1 LGFRTSLTKRKTVC
15 TNNGVKGF
23 AWYVNISG
31 NVWEI
36 PCLIKHKQ
44 YSRDDV
50 KPNKDKKL
58 SYLKVESIGQG
69 AYAGFSLDGDHLF
82 CLADGTVTHNSWTF
96 ALAAVLRA
104 MEEKMTVLCCRQIQ
118 STIADSV
125 LSVLEN
131 RIKDLHLDSEFN
143 VLVNA
148 IRHRKTGTDF
158 VFRGL
163 KHNMKE
169 IKSLEGTK
177 ICWIEEAVD
186 LAEETFDEL
195 DPTIRVKDAEIWI
208 GFNTGNV
215 DDYVYRRF
223 VLTPDPDVTL
233 INVNYLDNNLADE
246 SSIMLA
252 EKMKAMDY
260 DKYLNIWMGQPRIA
274 KEGGVFSTKL
284 VSYTDVIP
292 HGRMV
297 RAWDW
302 AATEVDLKKGN
313 EPDFTVGL
321 LMCVDYEGRYTIVD
335 VVRFRGMAD
344 EVEKTLIAT
353 ATRDGINVLQ
363 SIPIDP
369 GASGKF
375 AASTFI
381 RKLSGFRV
389 NASPESG
396 SKVTRAE
403 PMASQ
408 FNGGNISLVRA
419 PWNQDLIK
427 EFEGFPNATHDD
439 IVDAASRGFMELQ
452 KNYVMQ
458 FATITGL

>member
-1 LGFRTSLTKRKTVC
+1 MELELPSERWRPLFEKNRAPIIL
-15 TNNGVKGF
+15 VKGEQVEGAF
-23 AWYVNISG
+23 NDKRQIINPATGRLVPDERIVDRGHKRTRYYV
-31 NVWEI
+31 
-36 PCLIKHKQ
+36 
-44 YSRDDV
+44 
-50 KPNKDKKL
+50 
-58 SYLKVESIGQG
+58 
-69 AYAGFSLDGDHLF
+69 AYGGRGGSKSH
-82 CLADGTVTHNSWTF
+82 TF
-96 ALAAVLRA
+96 ALAAILRS
-104 MEEKMTVLCCRQIQ
+104 MEERQTILCCRQIQ

-125 LSVLEN
+125 LSVLSN
-131 RIKDLHLDSEFN
+131 KIKDLGVEDEFDI
-143 VLVNA
+143 LVNA
-148 IRHRKTGTDF
+148 IRHKKTGTDF

-163 KHNMKE
+163 KHNMSE

-186 LAEETFDEL
+186 VTAQTLREL
-195 DPTIRVKDAEIWI
+195 IPTIRVENSEIWI
-208 GFNTGNV
+208 GFNTGTV
-215 DDYVYRRF
+215 DDEVYKRF
-223 VLTPDPDVTL
+223 VINKSDNVTL
-233 INVNYLDNNLADE
+233 ININYTDNPFITQVLLDE
-246 SSIMLA
+246 A
-252 EKMKAMDY
+252 EDMRKKDY
-260 DKYLNIWMGQPRIA
+260 DDYRNVWLGEPRIA
-274 KEGGVFSTKL
+274 KEGGVFTTKL

-353 ATRDGINVLQ
+353 ATRDGLNVLQ

-419 PWNQDLIK
+419 QWNQDLIK

-439 IVDAASRGFMELQ
+439 MVDAASRAFMELQ